1 MHGSSAAVAGEFAIV
16 PPFLGSSQRLL
27 NRDHY
32 SVYYKVR
39 TACASSARTE
49 AAYCM
54 VNVKHTQCDFDFPIV
69 HVVLMCQHSLRLQ
82 RKTANPECLS

>member
-39 TACASSARTE
+39 DVICHLRDVSSLCTA
-49 AAYCM
+49 
-54 VNVKHTQCDFDFPIV
+54 
-69 HVVLMCQHSLRLQ
+69 
-82 RKTANPECLS
+82 

>member
-39 TACASSARTE
+39 GRHMP
-49 AAYCM
+49 Y
-54 VNVKHTQCDFDFPIV
+54 PG
-69 HVVLMCQHSLRLQ
+69 MCQARELHD
-82 RKTANPECLS
+82 

>member
-1 MHGSSAAVAGEFAIV
+1 MSAIIWPAEEDLPRLPAADTLSTVVRCAGSSFALLAADGEASMHGSSAAVAGEFAIV

-39 TACASSARTE
+39 GACASSA
-49 AAYCM
+49 
-54 VNVKHTQCDFDFPIV
+54 
-69 HVVLMCQHSLRLQ
+69 
-82 RKTANPECLS
+82 